1 MEHNKDVNII
11 SEIEILNQQLGCGA
25 YGRVYTV
32 KYAGTICAAKEV
44 HSILIQSASAEERQ
58 KVHKQFIEECNFSGR
73 MIHPNIV
80 RFHGIYYPT
89 EHSLPVMIMELM
101 DCSLTDYLKNHPKIY
116 LSAKISILHDISM
129 GLSYLH
135 TKDPP
140 IVHRDISSDN
150 ILLKYTENEIL
161 PIAKIANLGMAQE
174 TETYGNK
181 AKAQLTQLPVT
192 PTFMAP
198 EALDASFKYSTSS
211 DVFSL
216 GCVVLHVVSHEWPT
230 PMTLMKTNGKIITEV
245 ERRQRYLDM
254 ITGEAAI
261 LKPIIK
267 ACLNDDPK
275 YRPSV
280 AVLQKDIVQLM
291 VCLYLS
297 LVVCV
302 CDVVHYNKNT

>member
-1 MEHNKDVNII
+1 MEHNKSVNII
-11 SEIEILNQQLGCGA
+11 SKILGQQLGRGA
-25 YGRVYTV
+25 HGRVYTV
-32 KYAGTICAAKEV
+32 KYAGTICAAKEI

-58 KVHKQFIEECNFSGR
+58 KIHKRFVEECDLSGR

-80 RFHGIYYPT
+80 QFLGIYYPT

-101 DCSLTDYLKNHPKIY
+101 DCSLTDYLKNHSKIY
-116 LSAKISILHDISM
+116 FSAKISILHDISM

-135 TKDPP
+135 TRDPP
-140 IVHRDISSDN
+140 IVHRNISSDS

-161 PIAKIANLGMAQE
+161 PIAKIANLGMTQE
-174 TETYGNK
+174 TETYSNK
-181 AKAQLTQLPVT
+181 AKAQLTQLPGT
-192 PTFMAP
+192 PTFMPP
-198 EALDASFKYSTSS
+198 EALNPLFKYSTSS

-216 GCVVLHVVSHEWPT
+216 GCVVLHIFSHEWPT
-230 PMTLMKTNGKIITEV
+230 PMTLMETNGKIITEV
-245 ERRQRYLDM
+245 ERRQKYLDK
-254 ITGEAAI
+254 ITGEAAV
-261 LKPIIK
+261 LKPVIK

-280 AVLQKDIVQLM
+280 AFLQKDIVQLM

-302 CDVVHYNKNT
+302 CGVVHYYNST